1 MMNIQLDMLS
11 PLYYSTLGY
20 DEELINYFSYI
31 DDSFIYDLFPEYEI
45 TNKGRKAN
53 DPVVLFRMHFLYFT
67 RPEFISF
74 RQMCKELNKP
84 KHQDYRNFLG
94 VKSINVPSHAAL
106 SRFRKELGISD
117 SKIDEIN
124 RSVLVQA
131 KGMEGFLN
139 LMIGSLDSRPV
150 FAAVGGFKKE
160 CSCGTPESCTCKPR
174 FSDKDATVGRQR
186 IKVNQNKY
194 FVGYRKNTVICSS
207 TQGPM
212 PIATVVVDAKTS
224 DSKMLIPCLEQ
235 LDKVDVQLPY
245 IVADMA
251 YIGGDDKISAMKD
264 FGTAVFTEVKKN
276 MIKPE
281 VCDDSGRVTCPE
293 GHLGVYSEFD
303 KESLTVTYCGNDSHC
318 SGCLRYGT
326 CSKEFTY
333 SFLKDPQFFGP
344 IGQGSEL
351 HERMLRLRKQ
361 SELNFALESN
371 LLDYVLH
378 HKKLTIRGIKRVNI
392 YLKMADI
399 FRLVKGMLHHAEE
412 FFVPEG
418 RGALLRELAEQAIYD
433 RVILKTAKA
442 A

>member
-1 MMNIQLDMLS
+1 MNIQLDILS
-11 PLYYSTLGY
+11 PIYYSTLGY
-20 DEELINYFSYI
+20 DSELINYFSFI

-45 TNKGRKAN
+45 YKIGRKPN

-94 VKSINVPSHAAL
+94 VKNINVPSHTAL
-106 SRFRKELGISD
+106 SRFRKKLGLSD
-117 SKIDEIN
+117 SQFDEIN
-124 RSVLVQA
+124 KNVLVQA

-150 FAAVGGFKKE
+150 FAGVGGFKKE
-160 CSCGTPESCTCKPR
+160 CVCGTPENCTCKPR

-186 IKVNQNKY
+186 IKVNQNMY

-212 PIATVVVDAKTS
+212 PIASVVVDAKTS

-235 LDKVDVQLPY
+235 LNKVDVQLPY
-245 IVADMA
+245 LVADMA
-251 YIGGDDKISAMKD
+251 YIGGDDKITAMED

-276 MIKPE
+276 MIIPE
-281 VCDDSGRVTCPE
+281 VCDEKGRVTCPE
-293 GHLGVYSEFD
+293 GYLAIYSEFD
-303 KESLTVTYCGNDSHC
+303 KESLTVTYCGDTSHC
-318 SGCLRYGT
+318 FGCLRYGT

-333 SFLKDPQFFGP
+333 SFKKEPQFFGP

-361 SELNFALESN
+361 SELNFALEAN

-378 HKKLTIRGIKRVNI
+378 HKKLTVRGIKRVSV

-399 FRLVKGMLHHAEE
+399 FRLIKGMLHHAEE
-412 FFVPEG
+412 FFVPQG
-418 RGALLRELAEQAIYD
+418 RGELLRQLAEQAIYD
-433 RVILKTAKA
+433 RVVLKNGNA

>member
-20 DEELINYFSYI
+20 DEDLINYFSFI
-31 DDSFIYDLFPEYEI
+31 DDAFIYDLFPEYQSS
-45 TNKGRKAN
+45 NKGRPQN

-67 RPEFISF
+67 RPEFVAF
-74 RQMCKELNKP
+74 RQICKELNKP

-94 VKSINVPSHAAL
+94 VKTFKVPSHTAL
-106 SRFRKELGISD
+106 SRFRKKLGLSD
-117 SKIDEIN
+117 SKIDEVSKNI
-124 RSVLVQA
+124 LVQA

-160 CSCGTPESCTCKPR
+160 CTCGTPENCTCKPR

-186 IKVNQNKY
+186 TKVNQNK
-194 FVGYRKNTVICSS
+194 FFIGYRKNTVICPSS
-207 TQGPM
+207 QGPM
-212 PIATVVVDAKTS
+212 PIASVVVDAKTS
-224 DSKMLIPCLEQ
+224 DSTMLIPCLEQ
-235 LDKVDVQLPY
+235 LYKVNIELPN

-251 YIGGDDKISAMKD
+251 YIDGDDKITAMKD
-264 FGTAVFTEVKKN
+264 YGTAVCTEVKKN
-276 MIKPE
+276 MIIPE
-281 VCDDSGRVTCPE
+281 SCDERGCVTCPE
-293 GHLGVYSEFD
+293 GHLAIYEEFD
-303 KESLTVTYCGNDSHC
+303 KESLTVTYCGDKFC
-318 SGCLRYGT
+318 CTKCLRSET

-333 SFLKDPQFFGP
+333 SFEKEPQFFGP

-351 HERMLRLRKQ
+351 QERMLRFRKQ

-371 LLDYVLH
+371 LLDNVLH
-378 HKKLTIRGIKRVNI
+378 HKKLTIRGIKRVET

-412 FFVPEG
+412 YFVSKG
-418 RGALLRELAEQAIYD
+418 RSALLRRLAEQAIYD
-433 RVILKTAKA
+433 RVVPEIKKSA
-442 A
+442 